1 MKKRTLVT
9 LALVVIM
16 MLSATPLVQAGGPTT
31 WVFSP
36 SVRVNGDTGNDWEYS
51 PTLALNGKK
60 IFAAWALVNNQTGSA
75 ANSGIELTRSND
87 GGDVWKSAT
96 TVAGESVGLVQVTPD
111 LAADG
116 KDLHLVWSHFP
127 VINYSRS
134 NNGGK
139 TWSEAKPIKEFS
151 GENPKISVSPRIFV
165 RQGVPHV
172 VWSESG
178 SDWRHTSIWYA
189 TTCNGSSWQINMVT
203 SSDQWEW
210 HFNDP
215 NVVATSQAVYVVWQH
230 VAPGKCQVY
239 YSVSYDS
246 GQTWADPKPISTTK
260 KAHLAP
266 KLAADGDT
274 VYAVWA
280 TQPNSIMFSSSI
292 NNGLTWSEPLTVA
305 EGPRAY
311 DAGITTTD
319 GRIFVSY
326 VSGATAEQEAIT
338 IIESDNGGQTWQVVG
353 QPDRPTAATGEICGH
368 QIAAAKKEV
377 YVVWSQW
384 ADYNSQYDVFFA
396 RAHQL
401 NRAFL
406 PAIERNLVTRTTD

>member
-9 LALVVIM
+9 SLLVVVIL
-16 MLSATPLVQAGGPTT
+16 LSATPSVQAGGPTT

-36 SVRVNGDTGNDWEYS
+36 PVRINGDTGNDWEYD
-51 PTLALNGKK
+51 PTLALNGKDK

-75 ANSGIELTRSND
+75 ANSGIEFTRSND
-87 GGDVWKSAT
+87 GGDAWKSAT
-96 TVAGESVGLVQVTPD
+96 AVAGESVGLVQVTPD

-116 KDLHLVWSHFP
+116 KDLHMVWSHFP

-134 NNGGK
+134 SNGGK
-139 TWSEAKPIKEFS
+139 TWSGAKPIKAFS
-151 GENPKISVSPRIFV
+151 GDISVSPRIFV

-178 SDWRHTSIWYA
+178 ADWRNTSIWYA
-189 TTCNGSSWQINMVT
+189 TTANGSDWQASLVT

-215 NVVATSQAVYVVWQH
+215 EVIVTSQAIYVVWQWD
-230 VAPGKCQVY
+230 VPGKCQIY
-239 YSVSYDS
+239 FSVSYDA
-246 GQTWADPKPISTTK
+246 GQTWSEPRPISTAK

-266 KLAADGDT
+266 KLAADRDT
-274 VYAVWA
+274 AYVVWA
-280 TQPNSIMFSSSI
+280 TPPSSIMFSSSI

-311 DAGITTTD
+311 DTDIAAGD
-319 GRIFVSY
+319 CRIFVSY

-338 IIESDNGGQTWQVVG
+338 IIESKDGGQIWQAVG
-353 QPDRPTAATGEICGH
+353 QPDRPTTATGEICGH
-368 QIAAAKKEV
+368 QIAATKKAV

-384 ADYNSQYDVFFA
+384 ADYISQYDVFFA
-396 RAHQL
+396 SAHQL

-406 PAIERNLVTRTTD
+406 PAIERGLVIHTID